1 MHSLSLVTR
10 LLDDFLVLMMQA
22 SPTLLFRVKIYEIGQ
37 MIKVLCITETIELLV
52 VKVNVADLDVCL
64 VSMVTRFIV
73 DLWG

>member
-1 MHSLSLVTR
+1 MHCLSLVTR

-22 SPTLLFRVKIYEIGQ
+22 SPTLLFRVKIYIVGQ

-64 VSMVTRFIV
+64 VSMVTRFVV

>member
-22 SPTLLFRVKIYEIGQ
+22 SPTLLFRVKIYKVGQ

-64 VSMVTRFIV
+64 VSMVTRFVV